1 MDLPNVPKKLDED
14 DFTIDRSKTR
24 KTPRFKN
31 NILKPSAR
39 LQMTSLGDE
48 SPLIKISNN
57 TSNAANTSNTSTA
70 RDHSATTTTAASP
83 EGRKHKSSKK
93 HTNSIIDASALING
107 RIFETNW
114 HELTG
119 SELIFDDYGELI
131 GQVKEHLTCN
141 DKVKFTPNKKA
152 QQQRSGEQVDFVEF
166 EDDAITGES
175 SSAKSEGNLNLKPSP
190 FLRNAIK
197 LAKRKEYA

>member
-1 MDLPNVPKKLDED
+1 MPNVPKNLDDD
-14 DFTIDRSKTR
+14 DFTIDRTKTR

-39 LQMTSLGDE
+39 LQMTSLGDKF
-48 SPLIKISNN
+48 PLVKISNN
-57 TSNAANTSNTSTA
+57 TSNATVRDPSHTPTTST
-70 RDHSATTTTAASP
+70 T
-83 EGRKHKSSKK
+83 EGNSHKSK
-93 HTNSIIDASALING
+93 HSSIIDASTLING

-141 DKVKFTPNKKA
+141 DKVKFIPKK
-152 QQQRSGEQVDFVEF
+152 SHNEGKPVDYVDF
-166 EDDAITGES
+166 EDGFAEES
-175 SSAKSEGNLNLKPSP
+175 SVKLEGNVKLKPSP

-197 LAKRKEYA
+197 VAKRKEYS

>member
-1 MDLPNVPKKLDED
+1 MPNVPKKLDED

-39 LQMTSLGDE
+39 LQMTSLSDE

-141 DKVKFTPNKKA
+141 DKVKFTHNKKA
-152 QQQRSGEQVDFVEF
+152 QKQRGGEQIDFVEF

-175 SSAKSEGNLNLKPSP
+175 SSAKSEGSINLKPSP

-197 LAKRKEYA
+197 VAKRKEYA